1 MSLTTEQRKA
11 LRDCPECGHMV
22 WPPTP
27 HEFGHNIGL
36 RICTGGDCACG
47 MDLHHVNTTYEN
59 VEALLSETVAAM
71 RAELDAAEAEVKQLR
86 ESIEELADRLERDSS
101 AGARARWDSAYSA
114 AYGDGYQDGASLGA
128 EGLRH
133 LLDGGAS

>member
-1 MSLTTEQRKA
+1 MSLTIEQRKA
-11 LRDCPECGHMV
+11 LRDCPECGHTV

-71 RAELDAAEAEVKQLR
+71 RAELDATHTTIAHLRNAIGDMADGWAHKAHPDDENNPDCAGCWAEDLQA
-86 ESIEELADRLERDSS
+86 
-101 AGARARWDSAYSA
+101 
-114 AYGDGYQDGASLGA
+114 
-128 EGLRH
+128 
-133 LLDGGAS
+133 LLDGGA

>member
-1 MSLTTEQRKA
+1 MSLTTEQKKG
-11 LRDCPECGHMV
+11 LHHCPGCGHLNQSHDGTGCV
-22 WPPTP
+22 ACNPYLDD
-27 HEFGHNIGL
+27 HESCD
-36 RICTGGDCACG
+36 RIPK
-47 MDLHHVNTTYEN
+47 LIETTYKN

-128 EGLRH
+128 EGLRR

>member
-11 LRDCPECGHMV
+11 LRDCPECGHTV

-36 RICTGGDCACG
+36 GICTGGDCACG

-71 RAELDAAEAEVKQLR
+71 RAELDAAEAEVNRLR
-86 ESIEELADRLERDSS
+86 EGIEALADELDSVDAVLERESS
-101 AGARARWDSAYSA
+101 GSTATATM
-114 AYGDGYQDGASLGA
+114 LGREA
-128 EGLRH
+128 MRYLRH